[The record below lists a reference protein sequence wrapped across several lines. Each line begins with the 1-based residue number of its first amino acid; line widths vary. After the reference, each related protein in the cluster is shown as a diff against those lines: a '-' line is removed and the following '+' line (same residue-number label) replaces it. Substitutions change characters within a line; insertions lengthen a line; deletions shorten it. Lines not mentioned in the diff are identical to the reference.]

1 MYKKES
7 VLIAVIQTGFFVIFA
22 VWQGRGKCWAEA
34 IDKQNNVW

>member
-22 VWQGRGKCWAEA
+22 VWQRPGKMLGGS
-34 IDKQNNVW
+34 D